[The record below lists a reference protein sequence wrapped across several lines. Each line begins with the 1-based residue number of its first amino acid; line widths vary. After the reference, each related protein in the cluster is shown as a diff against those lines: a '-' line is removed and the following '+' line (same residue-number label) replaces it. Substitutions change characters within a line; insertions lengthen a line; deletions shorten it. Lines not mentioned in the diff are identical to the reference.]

1 MLITDEH
8 IETYAMIDHGNGL
21 TTLYGHCS
29 QLLARVGQTVQEGD
43 TIASPAAPGRTSTS
57 RCASTGNERIR
68 GRICRKAERKEMIM
82 NMARYEQETII
93 SFNEEEKTAGIYT
106 HNKVLRQKLEAL
118 ARDRPEDCRLVKVSR
133 SGRAVDYVIP
143 KSWIRIA
150 PNRVLSD
157 AEKIQRR
164 NAIKKANFALD
175 NAGRPQD

>member
-1 MLITDEH
+1 
-8 IETYAMIDHGNGL
+8 
-21 TTLYGHCS
+21 
-29 QLLARVGQTVQEGD
+29 
-43 TIASPAAPGRTSTS
+43 
-57 RCASTGNERIR
+57 
-68 GRICRKAERKEMIM
+68 M
-82 NMARYEQETII
+82 NMARYEQETIVT
-93 SFNEEEKTAGIYT
+93 FNEEEKTAVIYT

-133 SGRAVDYVIP
+133 SGRAVDYTIP
-143 KSWIRIA
+143 KLWIRIA

>member
-1 MLITDEH
+1 M
-8 IETYAMIDHGNGL
+8 
-21 TTLYGHCS
+21 
-29 QLLARVGQTVQEGD
+29 
-43 TIASPAAPGRTSTS
+43 
-57 RCASTGNERIR
+57 
-68 GRICRKAERKEMIM
+68 
-82 NMARYEQETII
+82 
-93 SFNEEEKTAGIYT
+93 IYT